1 MPALRPL
8 PLPSTLPYAIQ
19 KARPES
25 SEARFCYVMKDIWRL
40 RSSRIVL
47 IPRLFP
53 QDLLSSAHDGE
64 DGVFKSKCALEVH
77 DVGRTYRTV
86 S

>member
-1 MPALRPL
+1 MPALHF
-8 PLPSTLPYAIQ
+8 AIYHA
-19 KARPES
+19 KSASPHIRRR
-25 SEARFCYVMKDIWRL
+25 ALAYYMKDVWRL